1 MIPDVTLNGK
11 SIREMGWIR
20 ENIDFPTPQSQTNT
34 IVVPGRN
41 SPIRYTEALGRVSYQ
56 PRSFTIVLSIL
67 GTRKQYDQKVSELV
81 NQYAGKLIKVIRS
94 EEPDVYALGTVEF
107 APVYDPLLRKGTI
120 TLECTDGDS
129 YFYHVKESE
138 VVISGS
144 GTVILQNDFMPVVP
158 VVITTGAVSYTH
170 LDVYK
175 RQRPSIESETKED
188 TIEPG
193 TETLSITAD
202 PRSDGLVKART
213 GDTTDETTY
222 KEWYKTVYTPTEEGG
237 AKA

>member
-56 PRSFTIVLSIL
+56 PRSFIIVLSIL

-158 VVITTGAVSYTH
+158 VVIG
-170 LDVYK
+170 
-175 RQRPSIESETKED
+175 ED
-188 TIEPG
+188 TYEKSVSAG
-193 TETLSITAD
+193 TWEFPEMELGAGENRLS
-202 PRSDGLVKART
+202 VK
-213 GDTTDETTY
+213 GESVTTFRY
-222 KEWYKTVYTPTEEGG
+222 REGRL
-237 AKA
+237 